1 MGVLKVGSFP
11 KLRAWLGW
19 GIPSHPMEVEL
30 EDTGWERR
38 KSSGEMV
45 TSNDQWSLPM
55 TSEAGGECSL
65 EADPRRKNL
74 RRGLGTVALI
84 ATVNSNYPDFQREWR
99 VPEQAPRQN
108 GTFPFYCVC
117 RKWEMD

>member
-1 MGVLKVGSFP
+1 MGDS
-11 KLRAWLGW
+11 
-19 GIPSHPMEVEL
+19 IPSH
-30 EDTGWERR
+30 G
-38 KSSGEMV
+38 SGVGGHWLGEEEEQWGNV

-84 ATVNSNYPDFQREWR
+84 ATVNSNYPDFQREWS